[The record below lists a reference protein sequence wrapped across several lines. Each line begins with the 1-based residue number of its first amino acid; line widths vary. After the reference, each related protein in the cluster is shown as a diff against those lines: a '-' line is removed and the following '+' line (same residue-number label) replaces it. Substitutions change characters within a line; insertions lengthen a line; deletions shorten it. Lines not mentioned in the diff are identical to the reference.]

1 MMRYFVFAILLW
13 AASLNA
19 QSIDRFV
26 IGATGGYD
34 TNATIQLESTLGEL
48 AVETVQSG
56 NLILHQGFH
65 QSNPPFNTDLE
76 DDFQLVAYRLFPNPT
91 AGQLQLELSAEQA
104 IELEITVWDLKGT
117 QASIPMIH
125 LAEAKRHE
133 VRLDISSLAVGTYF
147 CRIQNAKTG
156 AFQALQVQKR

>member
-1 MMRYFVFAILLW
+1 MRYLLSVLFLW
-13 AASLNA
+13 TASLNA

-56 NLILHQGFH
+56 NLIFHQGFH
-65 QSNPPFNTDLE
+65 QTNPPFNTDVE

-91 AGQLQLELSAEQA
+91 AGQLQLELSSEQA
-104 IELEITVWDLKGT
+104 IELEITVWDLKGAQT
-117 QASIPMIH
+117 AIPAVY
-125 LAEAKRHE
+125 LNAAKTHM
-133 VRLDISSLAVGTYF
+133 VRLDLRALAAGTYF
-147 CRIQNAKTG
+147 CRIENAKTG